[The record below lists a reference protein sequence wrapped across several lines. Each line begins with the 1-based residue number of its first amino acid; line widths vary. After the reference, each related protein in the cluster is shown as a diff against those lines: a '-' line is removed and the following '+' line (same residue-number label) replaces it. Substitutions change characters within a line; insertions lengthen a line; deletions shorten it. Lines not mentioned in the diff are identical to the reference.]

1 MTQILMGLDPQ
12 EVVLREEDALEGVA
26 DIDLG

>member
-1 MTQILMGLDPQ
+1 MGLDPQ